1 MIYLGS
7 DHRGFELKQKIKEY
21 LKNKQSFSANTNLSF
36 EDLGDFSP
44 DPSDDYVDFVAKVA
58 QKVLENEDN
67 KGILLCGSGVGVDI
81 AANKFDGIRSALV
94 YDKERAVQSR
104 QHEDINVLSLP
115 ADVLSEDLAL
125 EIVGAFLDTEF
136 SEEERHIR
144 RLSKIEEIEEMN

>member
-1 MIYLGS
+1 M
-7 DHRGFELKQKIKEY
+7 
-21 LKNKQSFSANTNLSF
+21 
-36 EDLGDFSP
+36 GDFSP